1 MSRRPNETEF
11 EAHFAQQMVA
21 MGYLQRNPEDYDR
34 KDALLKF
41 DLIDYLKDT
50 QLDEYNKLIEET
62 GSEEMA
68 QRSLFARIRTELKKG
83 TLHVLRTEEFEAGFG
98 CRFRLLGRI
107 PGNELSPESNMFY
120 TKNRVSFVR
129 QLRYSV
135 REEHAANEID
145 LVIFVNGFPI
155 ATIELKNKQTG
166 QTYIN
171 AIKQYMTDRRA
182 DGEPLLAFKRCMVHF
197 AMGTEQV
204 FMTTKLDGENTRFFP
219 FNMTYQ
225 NEGVRSPL
233 GNPYRTSYMWEE
245 VLQKDSLL
253 ELVMS
258 YANTQIISE
267 PVYDSRLN
275 KIVNKETEVL
285 IFPRFHQRRAV
296 RNLVADIK
304 QRGAGHKYLIQHSA
318 GSGKSNTIAWLAYAL
333 SGLFQTPQDA
343 KGLFD
348 SIIVVTDRRILD
360 RQLQNTLRQFDQY
373 QQLVCIDSHKGMTSK
388 HLKEAIENN
397 KKIIVTTLQKFS
409 VIAEEIAH
417 FSDRKFAVLIDEAHS
432 SQTGEAARDL
442 RKSLSLE
449 EAERFDHVLSNGAD
463 MLDEVTDYIERQDR
477 LIDQRVSTEIR
488 RSTSKRHISFFAFTA
503 TPKQKT
509 IELFCEKKDGEY
521 KPFDNYTME
530 QAIQEGFICDV
541 LSNYTSFKRYFKLV
555 HRNGVEDKEYER
567 QKTVRL
573 LANYVDLQDSAIERK
588 ARIMIEDFVANTE
601 FKIQGRARAMVVTR
615 SRLHV
620 VRYKRWFDAIM
631 QEMNLPYKALCAF
644 TGTVHDPDTGLDYTE
659 NSMNDLTGVT
669 DIALAFKLPQYRIL
683 IVAEKYQTGF
693 DEPMLHTMYVD
704 KKLGD
709 ISAVQTLSRLNRTC
723 KGKDGTSVLDFVND
737 PKDIQDAFQ
746 NYYGKN
752 FIPEDE
758 ATDPNSLYD
767 VKSKIESFQAFT
779 KESVNQFARIYF
791 DPKCDIAEVYPVL
804 NEVCDN
810 VRHSLSGDQMHA
822 FRKSCEQF
830 VKLYRFMFQIITFK
844 DVELEKL
851 YVFLA
856 ALVKQLPY
864 DTVDIPYEVLKEAAL
879 DSYKVQYQ
887 FTTNLSLTTG
897 DAAMTGMKP
906 GNTSG
911 KGTDELEWLSQ
922 IIKTL
927 NDEFGIDLTEQD
939 KVDLQMLRGRIYS
952 NAELMGYFNDANS
965 KDNIQDKFFEEV
977 DNELLEFINGK
988 LELYNKLTDDQVN
1001 QRFKRAWFKDLY
1013 GRLVSGIK

>member
-11 EAHFAQQMVA
+11 EVHFAEQMLA

-34 KDALLKF
+34 KDAMLKY

-50 QLDEYNKLIEET
+50 QSDEYNKLIEET

-68 QRSLFARIRTELKKG
+68 QRSLFNRIRTELKNG
-83 TLHVLRTEEFEAGFG
+83 TLDVLRTEEFEAGFG

-107 PGNELSPESNMFY
+107 PGNNLSPETTALY
-120 TKNRVSFVR
+120 HKNRVSFVR

-135 REEHAANEID
+135 REEYANNEID

-166 QTYIN
+166 QSYMN
-171 AIKQYMTDRRA
+171 AIKQYMTDRRVE
-182 DGEPLLAFKRCMVHF
+182 GEPLLAFKRCIVHF

-219 FNMTYQ
+219 FNITYQ
-225 NEGVRSPL
+225 NEGVQSKSS
-233 GNPYRTSYMWEE
+233 NPYRTSYMWEE

-253 ELVMS
+253 ELLLS
-258 YANTQIISE
+258 YANTQIIKE

-275 KIVNKETEVL
+275 KITEKETEVL
-285 IFPRFHQRRAV
+285 IFPRYHQRRAV

-304 QRGAGHKYLIQHSA
+304 ERGAGHKYLIQHSA

-343 KGLFD
+343 RGVFD
-348 SIIVVTDRRILD
+348 SIIVVTDRRVLD
-360 RQLQNTLRQFDQY
+360 RQLQNTLRQFDQHK
-373 QQLVCIDSHKGMTSK
+373 QLVCIDSNKGMTSQD
-388 HLKEAIENN
+388 LKKAIENN

-409 VIAEEIAH
+409 VIAEEIVH
-417 FSDRKFAVLIDEAHS
+417 FADRKFAVLIDEAHS
-432 SQTGEAARDL
+432 SQTGESARDL

-449 EAERFDHVLSNGAD
+449 EAERFDRELNQQD
-463 MLDEVTDYIERQDR
+463 MLDEVTDYIERQDM
-477 LIDQRVSTEIR
+477 LINQRVSNEIR
-488 RSTSKRHISFFAFTA
+488 QSTSKRHISFFAFTA

-509 IELFCEKKDGEY
+509 IELFCEKTQGKY
-521 KPFDNYTME
+521 QPFDNYTME
-530 QAIQEGFICDV
+530 QAIKEGFICDV

-555 HRNGVEDKEYER
+555 KRNGVEDKEYER

-573 LANYVDLQDSAIERK
+573 LANYVDLQDSAIEKK
-588 ARIMIEDFVANTE
+588 ARVMIEDFIANTE
-601 FKIQGRARAMVVTR
+601 FKIQGRARAIVVTR

-620 VRYKRWFDAIM
+620 VRYKRWFDTIM
-631 QEMNLPYKALCAF
+631 QEMNLPYRALCAF
-644 TGTVHDPDTGLDYTE
+644 TGTVHDQDTGQDYTE
-659 NSMNDLTGVT
+659 NSLNNLEGVT
-669 DIALAFKLPQYRIL
+669 DIALAFKLPKYRIL

-693 DEPMLHTMYVD
+693 DEPLLHTMYVD

-709 ISAVQTLSRLNRTC
+709 VGAVQTLSRLNRCC
-723 KGKDGTSVLDFVND
+723 KGKDTTSVLDFVND
-737 PKDIQDAFQ
+737 PKAIQDAFQ
-746 NYYGKN
+746 DYYGKN

-767 VKSKIESFQAFT
+767 VKSKVESYRAFT
-779 KESVNQFARIYF
+779 RDAVNQFARIYF
-791 DPKCDIAEVYPVL
+791 DPKCNIAEVYPVL
-804 NEVCDN
+804 NEVCDYARAN
-810 VRHSLSGDQMHA
+810 LTSDQMYT
-822 FRKSCEQF
+822 FRKACEQF

-864 DTVDIPYEVLKEAAL
+864 ETVDIPYEVLKEAAL

-887 FTTNLSLTTG
+887 FTANLSLTTG
-897 DAAMTGMKP
+897 DSAMSGMKP
-906 GNTSG
+906 GTATT
-911 KGTDELEWLSQ
+911 KGVDELEWLSQ

-952 NAELMGYFNDANS
+952 NAELMGYFNEANS

-1001 QRFKRAWFKDLY
+1001 NRFKHAWFKDLY
-1013 GRLVSGIK
+1013 NRLVSGLR

>member
-11 EAHFAQQMVA
+11 EAHFAEQMLA

-34 KDALLKF
+34 KDAMLKY

-50 QLDEYNKLIEET
+50 QSDEYNKLIEET

-68 QRSLFARIRTELKKG
+68 QRSLFNRIRTELKNG
-83 TLHVLRTEEFEAGFG
+83 TLDVLRTEEFEAGFG

-107 PGNELSPESNMFY
+107 PGNNLSPETTALY
-120 TKNRVSFVR
+120 HKNRVSFVR

-135 REEHAANEID
+135 REEYASNEID

-166 QTYIN
+166 QSYMN
-171 AIKQYMTDRRA
+171 VIKQYMTDRRVE
-182 DGEPLLAFKRCMVHF
+182 GEPLLAFKRCIVHF

-219 FNMTYQ
+219 FNITYQ
-225 NEGVRSPL
+225 NEGVQSKS

-253 ELVMS
+253 ELLLS
-258 YANTQIISE
+258 YANTQIIKE
-267 PVYDSRLN
+267 PIYDSRLN
-275 KIVNKETEVL
+275 KITEKETEVL
-285 IFPRFHQRRAV
+285 IFPRYHQRRAV

-304 QRGAGHKYLIQHSA
+304 ERGAGHKYLIQHSA

-343 KGLFD
+343 RGVFD
-348 SIIVVTDRRILD
+348 SIIVVTDRRVLD
-360 RQLQNTLRQFDQY
+360 RQLQNTLRQFDQHK
-373 QQLVCIDSHKGMTSK
+373 QLVCIDSNKGMTSQD
-388 HLKEAIENN
+388 LKKAIEQN

-417 FSDRKFAVLIDEAHS
+417 FADRKFAVLIDEAHS
-432 SQTGEAARDL
+432 SQTGESARDL

-449 EAERFDHVLSNGAD
+449 EAERFDRELNQQD
-463 MLDEVTDYIERQDR
+463 MLDEVTDYIERQDL
-477 LIDQRVSTEIR
+477 LINQRVSNEIR
-488 RSTSKRHISFFAFTA
+488 QSTSKRHISFFAFTA

-509 IELFCEKKDGEY
+509 IELFCEKTQGKY
-521 KPFDNYTME
+521 QPFDNYTME
-530 QAIQEGFICDV
+530 QAIKEGFICDV

-555 HRNGVEDKEYER
+555 KRNGVEDKEYER

-573 LANYVDLQDSAIERK
+573 LANYVDLQDSAIEKK
-588 ARIMIEDFVANTE
+588 ARVMIEDFIANTE
-601 FKIQGRARAMVVTR
+601 SKIQGRARAMVVTR

-620 VRYKRWFDAIM
+620 VRYKRWFDTIM
-631 QEMNLPYKALCAF
+631 QEMNLPYRALCAF
-644 TGTVHDPDTGLDYTE
+644 TGTVHDQDTGQDYTE
-659 NSMNDLTGVT
+659 NSLNNLEGVT
-669 DIALAFKLPQYRIL
+669 DIALAFKLPKYRIL

-693 DEPMLHTMYVD
+693 DEPLLHTMYVD

-709 ISAVQTLSRLNRTC
+709 VGAVQTLSRLNRCC
-723 KGKDGTSVLDFVND
+723 KGKDTTSVLDFVND
-737 PKDIQDAFQ
+737 PKAIQDAFQ
-746 NYYGKN
+746 DYYGKN

-767 VKSKIESFQAFT
+767 VKSKVESYHAFT
-779 KESVNQFARIYF
+779 RDAVNQFARIYF
-791 DPKCDIAEVYPVL
+791 DPKCNIAEVYPVL
-804 NEVCDN
+804 NEVCDYARAN
-810 VRHSLSGDQMHA
+810 LTSDQMYT
-822 FRKSCEQF
+822 FRKACEQF

-864 DTVDIPYEVLKEAAL
+864 ETVDIPYEVLKEAAL

-887 FTTNLSLTTG
+887 FTANLSLTTG
-897 DAAMTGMKP
+897 DSAMSGMKP
-906 GNTSG
+906 GTATT
-911 KGTDELEWLSQ
+911 KGVDELEWLSQ

-927 NDEFGIDLTEQD
+927 NDEFGLDLTEQD

-952 NAELMGYFNDANS
+952 NAELMGYFNEANS

-1001 QRFKRAWFKDLY
+1001 NRFKQAWFKDLY
-1013 GRLVSGIK
+1013 NRLVSGLR

>member
-1 MSRRPNETEF
+1 MARIANETHF
-11 EAHFAQQMVA
+11 EEHIVNQLVA
-21 MGYLQRNPEDYDR
+21 NGYLQRNPEDYDR

-41 DLIDYLKDT
+41 DLIDFLKDT
-50 QLDEYNKLIEET
+50 QMEEYQKLVNET

-68 QRSLFARIRTELKKG
+68 QRSLFARIRTELQRG
-83 TLHVLRTEEFEAGFG
+83 TLNVLRNPQFEAGFG
-98 CRFRLLGRI
+98 CRFQLIYYKPASG
-107 PGNELSPESNMFY
+107 LSVDAQQKY
-120 TKNRVSFVR
+120 AHNRVSVVR

-135 REEHAANEID
+135 REEYATNEID
-145 LVIFVNGFPI
+145 LVIFVNGFPV
-155 ATIELKNKQTG
+155 ATFELKNKQTG
-166 QTYIN
+166 QTYMN
-171 AIKQYMTDRRA
+171 AIKQYMTNRRV
-182 DGEPLLAFKRCMVHF
+182 DGEPLLAFKRCLVHF

-204 FMTTKLDGENTRFFP
+204 YMTTKLDGDKTRFFP
-219 FNMTYQ
+219 FNITYQ
-225 NEGVRSPL
+225 NEGVCSEL
-233 GNPYRTSYMWEE
+233 GDPYRVSYMWED

-253 ELVMS
+253 QLIQSFV
-258 YANTQIISE
+258 NPQVVSE
-267 PVYDSRLN
+267 PVYDEKTRMV
-275 KIVNKETEVL
+275 VNKETEVL
-285 IFPRFHQRRAV
+285 IFPRYHQRRAV
-296 RNLVADIK
+296 RNLVADAQ

-333 SGLFQTPQDA
+333 AGLYQTPQDTNPV
-343 KGLFD
+343 FD
-348 SIIVVTDRRILD
+348 TVIVVTDRRVLD
-360 RQLQNTLRQFDQY
+360 RQLQNNLRQFDEY
-373 QQLVCIDSHKGMTSK
+373 QQLVCIDARKGMKSK
-388 HLKEAIENN
+388 DLKEAIESR

-409 VIAEEIAH
+409 VIADEIAH
-417 FSDRKFAVLIDEAHS
+417 FTNRKFAILIDEAHS
-432 SQTGEAARDL
+432 SQTGESARDM
-442 RKSLSLE
+442 RKALSLQ
-449 EAERFDHVLSNGAD
+449 EAEAFDRDLMGQTD
-463 MLDEVTDYIERQDR
+463 IMDEIVDYAERQDI
-477 LIDQRVSTEIR
+477 LTDARVANEIR
-488 RSTSKRHISFFAFTA
+488 QGSAKRHISFFAFTA

-509 IELFCEKKDGEY
+509 IELFCEKRDGEY
-521 KPFDNYTME
+521 QPFDSYTME
-530 QAIQEGFICDV
+530 QAIKEGFICDV

-555 HRNGVEDKEYER
+555 QKNGVDDKEYER

-588 ARIMIEDFVANTE
+588 ARIMLEDFVANTAS
-601 FKIQGRARAMVVTR
+601 KIQGRARAMVVTR
-615 SRLHV
+615 SRLHA
-620 VRYKRWFDAIM
+620 VRFKRWFDTIM
-631 QEMNLPYKALCAF
+631 REMNLPYEALVAF
-644 TGTVHDPDTGLDYTE
+644 SGTVYDPDTNQEYTE
-659 NSMNDLTGVT
+659 TSMNHLEGLT
-669 DIALAFKLPQYRIL
+669 DIALAFKLPKYRIL

-693 DEPMLHTMYVD
+693 DEPLLHTMYVD

-723 KGKDGTSVLDFVND
+723 RGKDSTSVLDFVNN
-737 PKDIQDAFQ
+737 PEDIQDAFQ
-746 NYYGKN
+746 GYYGKN

-767 VKSKIESFQAFT
+767 VKSKIDSFQAFT
-779 KESVNQFARIYF
+779 QDNVNEFAHIYF
-791 DPKCDIAEVYPVL
+791 DPKCDIAEVYPIL
-804 NEVCDN
+804 NKVCDA
-810 VRHSLSGDQMHA
+810 VRVKLDSDNLCL

-864 DTVDIPYEVLKEAAL
+864 ETVDIPYEVLKEAAL

-887 FTTNLSLTTG
+887 FTTNLSLTTA
-897 DAAMTGMKP
+897 DSSMTGMKP
-906 GNTSG
+906 GSATG
-911 KGTDELEWLSQ
+911 KGADEMEWLSQ

-1001 QRFKRAWFKDLY
+1001 RRFKHAWFKDLY
-1013 GRLVSGIK
+1013 GRLVSGLR